1 MFQNL
6 FILTVSLF
14 LVVRGAML
22 ATKYAVRLA
31 KNFQLSKYVVGFI
44 IIAVISILPETF
56 IALNSSLEGIPS
68 FGLGTLFG
76 SNVADLTLVFAII
89 VVISGKNIKV
99 ESKILKNNHI
109 YPFLFLIPLVLGLD
123 GYYSRFEGVALIIA
137 GIIFYYLAFKNGIK
151 NHTPIKNNKEHYK
164 NALFLLLSVFLLLIG
179 AHFTVTSATDLAYNL
194 GITPIL
200 IAMLIVGLGTTIP
213 EFIFSLESVKNNND
227 SLAVGDVLGTVL
239 ADATVVVGIIAIVN
253 PFFFP
258 TKIIYVT
265 GTFMLLAA
273 FVVSYFMRTGKNIS
287 KKESILLLLFW
298 LIFVIIEYL
307 INK

>member
-1 MFQNL
+1 K
-6 FILTVSLF
+6 F
-14 LVVRGAML
+14 LVGL
-22 ATKYAVRLA
+22 
-31 KNFQLSKYVVGFI
+31 I
-44 IIAVISILPETF
+44 IVSIISILPETF
-56 IALNSSLEGIPS
+56 IALNSSLESIPS

-76 SNVADLTLVFAII
+76 SNVADLTLVFAMI

-99 ESKILKNNHI
+99 ESKILKNNII

-123 GYYSRFEGVALIIA
+123 GYYSRLEGMTLIIA

-151 NHTPIKNNKEHYK
+151 NHTAIKNNKEHYK

-194 GITPIL
+194 GVTPIL

-227 SLAVGDVLGTVL
+227 SLAVGDILGTVL
-239 ADATVVVGIIAIVN
+239 ADATVVVGIIAIIN

-273 FVVSYFMRTGKNIS
+273 FIISYFMRTGKNLN
-287 KKESILLLLFW
+287 KKESVLLLLFW
-298 LIFVIIEYL
+298 LVFVLTEYL

>member
-1 MFQNL
+1 MMQNL
-6 FILTVSLF
+6 FILIISLF
-14 LVVRGAML
+14 LIVKGGLL
-22 ATKYAVRLA
+22 ATKYAIKVA
-31 KNFQLSKYVVGFI
+31 QNFRLSKFLVGLI
-44 IIAVISILPETF
+44 IVSIISILPETF
-56 IALNSSLEGIPS
+56 IALNASLESIPS

-76 SNVADLTLVFAII
+76 SNVADLTLVFAMI

-99 ESKILKNNHI
+99 ESKILKNNII

-123 GYYSRFEGVALIIA
+123 GYYSRLEGMTLIIA

-151 NHTPIKNNKEHYK
+151 NHTAIKNNKEHYK

-194 GITPIL
+194 GVTPIL

-227 SLAVGDVLGTVL
+227 SLAVGDILGTVL
-239 ADATVVVGIIAIVN
+239 ADATVVVGIIAIIN

-273 FVVSYFMRTGKNIS
+273 FIISYFMRTGKNLN
-287 KKESILLLLFW
+287 KKESVLLLLFW
-298 LIFVIIEYL
+298 LVFVLTEYL